1 VSDHTFI
8 TVEDLFE
15 ITQMVW
21 ESFLNP
27 TGDDTSGQ
35 LRPPS
40 TTTKSDEVSAAVA
53 VTGAWQGHIVVSCSM
68 TAARKV
74 SALLLEM
81 PLAEISES
89 DMADALGELANI
101 IGGNVKGL
109 LPGPCAL
116 SLPYLVVAASEHV
129 RWPSATVESRL
140 LADWHDEPIIVT
152 VLKGSRDENGRTGA
166 T

>member
-1 VSDHTFI
+1 MSDHTYL

-27 TGDDTSGQ
+27 TGDELAGQ

-40 TTTKSDEVSAAVA
+40 ATTATDEVSAAVA

-68 TAARKV
+68 AAAREI
-74 SALLLEM
+74 SALLLEI
-81 PLAEISES
+81 PLPEVSES
-89 DMADALGELANI
+89 DVADALGELANI

-109 LPGPCAL
+109 LPRPCAL

-140 LADWHDEPIIVT
+140 LADWHDEPIVVT
-152 VLKGSRDENGRTGA
+152 VLKGSRDENERTGA